1 MTVTTEDEGT
11 AGRPLVDPR
20 QRGGARGTVRVV
32 VADIGGVLCRFDP
45 EPRLAAL
52 AERTGLPESELHERI
67 FESGFEAD
75 CEAGRYNAEEACG
88 WLRANV
94 GLEGDPAEISALWT
108 SAFTTDPEVVS
119 ALTSTGLPLA
129 VFSNNGPLFADYF
142 DATFPEIARLFPRR
156 FFACHLGVRKP
167 DTAAFEAVEAAL
179 GKEDEASADEI
190 FFVDDNPDNTRAARF
205 LGWRTHTFT
214 TVDGLGEALRLW

>member
-1 MTVTTEDEGT
+1 MTVT
-11 AGRPLVDPR
+11 
-20 QRGGARGTVRVV
+20 TVRVV

-45 EPRLAAL
+45 GPRLAAL
-52 AERTGLPESELHERI
+52 ARRTGLPEAELHERI
-67 FESGFEAD
+67 FASGFEAD
-75 CEAGRYNAEEACG
+75 CEAGRYSAAEACA

-94 GLEGDPAEISALWT
+94 GLDGEPAEVSALWT
-108 SAFTTDPEVVS
+108 SAFTVDPEVVS

-142 DATFPEIARLFPRR
+142 DATFPETARLFPRR

-167 DTAAFEAVEAAL
+167 DPASFEAVEAAL
-179 GKEDEASADEI
+179 REEDEASADEI
-190 FFVDDNPDNTRAARF
+190 FFVDDNPDNTKAARY

-214 TVDGLGEALRLW
+214 GIEGLREAVSAW